1 VNCHQGSQGLLEAD
15 LHELEGVGESPLAVH
30 IRDCPKCRAMAQA
43 IVEDHRLLARG
54 LQESVSGPDLGLL
67 VDGFLAQEKGA
78 VDGDDAKARS
88 PFRRFGPYLIP
99 LAAAATL
106 AGLFFGGNPS
116 LPGDPYL
123 LPQRVEGLDLEVA
136 DGGDVAVLATD
147 NPDITVL
154 WFF

>member
-1 VNCHQGSQGLLEAD
+1 MNCHQGSKRILEAD

-30 IRDCPKCRAMAQA
+30 IRGCPKCRAMAQA
-43 IVEDHRLLARG
+43 IVEEHRLLAQG
-54 LQESVSGPDLGLL
+54 MKDGVSGPDLGLL
-67 VDGFLAQEKGA
+67 VDDFLAEEKGA
-78 VDGDDAKARS
+78 LNGGDSKAPS

-123 LPQRVEGLDLEVA
+123 LPERVEGLDLEVA
-136 DGGDVAVLATD
+136 DGRDVAVLATD